1 MNTAFRKS
9 FERDLKD
16 LKKDHEMRRRIRK
29 KIEEEVEVASG
40 LVELPS
46 LKKLT
51 GGEKYIG
58 SAWGIIESAS
68 SLWDYENVRRMLQG
82 FREAESDGFPLRP

>member
-29 KIEEEVEVASG
+29 KIEEIEAAS
-40 LVELPS
+40 ELGELAS

-51 GGEKYIG
+51 GGENYYRIRVGDYRIG
-58 SAWGIIESAS
+58 VVIE
-68 SLWDYENVRRMLQG
+68 EETVIFVRCLHR
-82 FREAESDGFPLRP
+82 REIYRYFP